1 MVLMVD
7 GRGCQCE
14 GGSGLNGH
22 IWRTQVLRLDAG
34 TMINV
39 KTLTGNMIQID
50 IDPNDKVMRIKV
62 TLNTP

>member
-1 MVLMVD
+1 
-7 GRGCQCE
+7 
-14 GGSGLNGH
+14 
-22 IWRTQVLRLDAG
+22 LDAG

-62 TLNTP
+62 T